1 MELHIISKMD
11 EPHDTH
17 IGEEL
22 CLHLGQVAKIPTREL
37 YDEKLVD

>member
-1 MELHIISKMD
+1 MELHIIRKMD

-17 IGEEL
+17 IGEL
-22 CLHLGQVAKIPTREL
+22 CLHLRQAAKIPTREP